1 MSRIAA
7 RTNPASLFFL
17 FSLVVGWAS
26 PDASS
31 SQAQDEQGQGNHT
44 SYWPLI
50 TNQSS
55 SESEFPEHAPIL
67 QNTGSG
73 GQAAPAF
80 EEPLDFKLMQAVTVI
95 EVAEKLA
102 REVYVQG
109 EFIMP
114 ITQQPP
120 HRNTYVSTQLGVL
133 TQFDMAARNGVTGLL
148 AHNYLSGAQ
157 FYLLDVGEEIDVLY
171 ADGHIQHYRVSKTL
185 SFQKLESL
193 DLYSDYLD
201 MQTGKMLSTAEV
213 FKQVYRGPHHLTLQ
227 TCLEQN
233 GNLSWGLYFVIATPL
248 EKS

>member
-7 RTNPASLFFL
+7 RTITAFLFFS

-26 PDASS
+26 PVASH
-31 SQAQDEQGQGNHT
+31 SQAQVEQGQDIHT
-44 SYWPLI
+44 SFWPLI
-50 TNQSS
+50 KIQSIP
-55 SESEFPEHAPIL
+55 ESEFLELAPVL
-67 QNTGSG
+67 QNTGAS
-73 GQAAPAF
+73 GQAVSAREA
-80 EEPLDFKLMQAVTVI
+80 PLDFKLKQASTII

-109 EFIMP
+109 EFILP

-120 HRNTYVSTQLGVL
+120 HRNTYVSTQPGML
-133 TQFDMAARNGVTGLL
+133 TQFGMAARSGVTGLL

-171 ADGHIQHYRVSKTL
+171 ADGNIQHYRVSKIL
-185 SFQKLESL
+185 SFQKLEPL
-193 DLYSDYLD
+193 EIYSDFLD
-201 MQTGKMLSTAEV
+201 MQTGKILSTAEV

-248 EKS
+248 QKT